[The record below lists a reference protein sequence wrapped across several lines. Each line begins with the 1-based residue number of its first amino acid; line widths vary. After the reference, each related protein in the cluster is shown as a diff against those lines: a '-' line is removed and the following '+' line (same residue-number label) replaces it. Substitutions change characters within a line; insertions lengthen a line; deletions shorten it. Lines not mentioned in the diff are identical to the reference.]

1 MSRRPFT
8 SVIASTGMRAVHPQR
23 FDHHCTLTFRPS
35 AEVRAAT
42 PAGAR
47 VVMEVVGMVI
57 TDEVQVAVVEFRDG
71 PVTAADVASGFPHVT
86 ISTAD
91 GVAPVASIA
100 AVREAIAAGAVVPV
114 RGFFFE
120 GVVDA

>member
-1 MSRRPFT
+1 
-8 SVIASTGMRAVHPQR
+8 
-23 FDHHCTLTFRPS
+23 
-35 AEVRAAT
+35 
-42 PAGAR
+42 
-47 VVMEVVGMVI
+47 
-57 TDEVQVAVVEFRDG
+57 VA
-71 PVTAADVASGFPHVT
+71 AADVASGFPHVT

-100 AVREAIAAGAVVPV
+100 AVAEAIAAGAVVPV